1 MWLQILYLIF
11 SGIFSDNVRV
21 TIFVRLVTAII
32 DSTNTE
38 LFMFGALVDVSVHFM
53 QLNTVGV

>member
-53 QLNTVGV
+53 QLNTAGV